1 MIDLLVTV
9 AFLVCALWVVR
20 IGQLRIA
27 GLLALTGATWWLG
40 DVVPQAALLHRGPL
54 VHLLL
59 AYPEGRVERRYER
72 VVVAAAYVTGAWIE
86 VGSAPAVTL
95 ATGVVVGVCALKRWA
110 GAEGTGRRARV
121 GPAVAATT
129 IATVLAVGAAGRL
142 LDAGIDV
149 AVLHAYE
156 VALIATAAGLA
167 ADLRF
172 GDWSA
177 AAVAGLVI
185 ELGSNGDQS
194 LSARLGRALG
204 DPTLLVAYPLEPSDA
219 ATSTSRAARSSSAR
233 PMRTGS

>member
-1 MIDLLVTV
+1 M
-9 AFLVCALWVVR
+9 
-20 IGQLRIA
+20 
-27 GLLALTGATWWLG
+27 
-40 DVVPQAALLHRGPL
+40 
-54 VHLLL
+54 
-59 AYPEGRVERRYER
+59 
-72 VVVAAAYVTGAWIE
+72 VAAAYVTGAWIE
-86 VGSAPAVTL
+86 VGSAPAVTF

-149 AVLHAYE
+149 TVLHAYE

-204 DPTLLVAYPLEPSDA
+204 DPTLLVAYPLERRRGYVDEQGRAVIVGAADA
-219 ATSTSRAARSSSAR
+219 NRVVTPIRGDGQELAVVVHDRALLKVTAAARGRGGRAHGGARQRADAGRAAGACGGGRRLAPPPR
-233 PMRTGS
+233 DGRGG